1 MSQTFTAACVQNTAE
16 RDPAPTMAAL
26 SDLIRR
32 ARDQGGDLI
41 MTPEVCAMLEP
52 RRKLAMTKVELEES
66 NSALEQFRGL
76 ARETGAWILI
86 GSMAIKLAD
95 EERFANRSILLNPKG
110 ESVARYDKIHMF
122 DVDVGAGDVYRESNG
137 YRPGDHA
144 TLAETP
150 WGGLGMTI
158 CYDMRFPY
166 LYRDLA
172 KAGADFLT
180 APSAFT
186 VPTGRAHW
194 HVLLRARA
202 IETVCYVFAP
212 AQVGEHAEGRK
223 TYGHSLI
230 VGPWGDVLADG
241 GEDVGVITATIDVAQ
256 VAEARSRVP
265 SLFND
270 RPYAAPKSIAK
281 AQAAE

>member
-1 MSQTFTAACVQNTAE
+1 MSTFRAACVQNTAE
-16 RDPAPTMAAL
+16 RDVAPTMAAL
-26 SDLIRR
+26 GDLIRR
-32 ARDQGGDLI
+32 ARDAGGDFI
-41 MTPEVCAMLEP
+41 MTPEVCAMMEP
-52 RRKLAMTKVELEES
+52 RRKVAAEKVEYEASNAALEE
-66 NSALEQFRGL
+66 FRGL
-76 ARETGAWILI
+76 ARETGAWLLI
-86 GSMAIKLAD
+86 GSMAVKVEGED
-95 EERFANRSILLNPKG
+95 RMGNRSILLNPEG

-122 DVDVGAGDVYRESNG
+122 DVDVGEGNVYRESNG

-150 WGGLGMTI
+150 WGALGMTI

-172 KAGADFLT
+172 KAGADFLS

-202 IETVCYVFAP
+202 IETGCFVFAP

-230 VGPWGDVLADG
+230 VDPWGEVLADG
-241 GEDVGVITATIDVAQ
+241 GEDVGVVTADIDVSR
-256 VAEARSRVP
+256 VAEARSKVP

-270 RPYAAPKSIAK
+270 RDYAPPSPISRAA
-281 AQAAE
+281 AAE

>member
-202 IETVCYVFAP
+202 IETGCFVFATCQSGMHGK
-212 AQVGEHAEGRK
+212 AR

-230 VGPWGDVLADG
+230 VGPWGEILAEG
-241 GEDVGVITATIDVAQ
+241 AEDDEDIVIATIDP
-256 VAEARSRVP
+256 AEV
-265 SLFND
+265 
-270 RPYAAPKSIAK
+270 AK
-281 AQAAE
+281 ARTRIPALKHDRAYDGPTVAKADAAE